1 MNNEQITTKKS
12 FFESISVTKI
22 IGSFFGILSG
32 LLLLYFAIENLFKPY
47 MEQLKMINDQIA
59 SGAEVPFM
67 AAVMPIYVLLALV
80 CVLVIAPI
88 VGSLLP
94 VKFKSASIILLMIPF
109 SWNFVDVLPTLISA
123 IAQKVPFADIKVY
136 YILAGVSLCSLVAS
150 ILTAVS
156 KKAEK
161 APAEEIIVYEE
172 DYQNEAAEEFVDA
185 EEVIEEAEAIEE
197 TEEIE
202 EVSVDEEVLEDVE
215 AVDEAVKETEDNQ

>member
-80 CVLVIAPI
+80 CVLIIAPI

-161 APAEEIIVYEE
+161 APAEEVIVYEE
-172 DYQNEAAEEFVDA
+172 DYENEAETLVDA
-185 EEVIEEAEAIEE
+185 EDIIEEV
-197 TEEIE
+197 TGEIE